1 MSKAFGGGGMDEVTI
16 WGCWPG
22 GKCGEET
29 LTVLPWQLGDGALGL
44 GETIVSSAGALWA
57 T

>member
-1 MSKAFGGGGMDEVTI
+1 MSRAFGGGGMDEVTI

-29 LTVLPWQLGDGALGL
+29 LTVLAWQLGDGALGL
-44 GETIVSSAGALWA
+44 GEKIVSSAAALWA